1 MSDIGAT
8 SPGRWHVTHL
18 AYMIGATSALNVGA
32 AAAAVAACCGAP
44 IVTVDVI
51 PSQTIPTNRR
61 TRARLSNLLSFMRYT
76 PPPPPRLGGTS
87 LLIPRQRRAVR
98 YQAVHR
104 TRRIPSSHRPYH
116 RRPLDQDR

>member
-8 SPGRWHVTHL
+8 SPGRWHATHL

-32 AAAAVAACCGAP
+32 AADAEAEAGCCGAP

-61 TRARLSNLLSFMRYT
+61 TRARPSNLLSLMRYT
-76 PPPPPRLGGTS
+76 FRLRQGYGGTS

-98 YQAVHR
+98 YRVVHR
-104 TRRIPSSHRPYH
+104 TRRIPSLHKPY
-116 RRPLDQDR
+116 

>member
-51 PSQTIPTNRR
+51 PSQTIPTTRR
-61 TRARLSNLLSFMRYT
+61 TRARLSNLLSLMRYT
-76 PPPPPRLGGTS
+76 PLPN
-87 LLIPRQRRAVR
+87 PRQRRAVR